1 MLRQYHAQRRQGGDN
16 PLGVG
21 TIALGS
27 IFYLQDDGY
36 WRARFGRA
44 AVCRTPWI
52 VESFLNGQYH
62 AARRDPATGHW
73 LSVYAANR
81 TDLAVMVR
89 PPPQDDMQHDAF
101 APHPYVIVAAPDH
114 PLAGQAHIGMAALLR
129 HPFVVRE
136 RGSDTWH
143 SMEDAFGAH
152 LAELQVAME
161 IRSTET
167 IKQAVIAG
175 MGLGFLSAHTIGREL
190 LDRSLT
196 VLQVDGFPLMLHWY
210 VVHRREKRLP
220 PVARAFHQ
228 FLLDE
233 GAQRIAALIPAPW
246 QGQGLSG

>member
-81 TDLAVMVR
+81 TDLAM
-89 PPPQDDMQHDAF
+89 
-101 APHPYVIVAAPDH
+101 
-114 PLAGQAHIGMAALLR
+114 L
-129 HPFVVRE
+129 
-136 RGSDTWH
+136 
-143 SMEDAFGAH
+143 
-152 LAELQVAME
+152 
-161 IRSTET
+161 
-167 IKQAVIAG
+167 
-175 MGLGFLSAHTIGREL
+175 
-190 LDRSLT
+190 RSLRDGRRQSVT
-196 VLQVDGFPLMLHWY
+196 VRLLQLH
-210 VVHRREKRLP
+210 E
-220 PVARAFHQ
+220 
-228 FLLDE
+228 DE
-233 GAQRIAALIPAPW
+233 GFGLPDNRYPTLPTFSRSGQRRAA
-246 QGQGLSG
+246 